1 LVTVIKLYSIIFSVC
16 GRLIATAGQDNI
28 VRIWVLKSYLNHFT
42 KVREKLN
49 SQTSRATSNS
59 ANPELSFAMQDIENA
74 IRNSEDKKSVA
85 DTDSLSSSQKSP
97 EDEGPVVSANAVFA
111 PKPFIQFR
119 GHTADVLDLSWSRN
133 YFLLSSGMDRTVKL
147 WHLARTECLCCFQ
160 HMDFVTCISFMPK
173 DDRYFISGS
182 LDGKIRLWH
191 IPEKKVALWNEVEQV
206 KFITAITFVRN
217 GKFVVVG
224 TYNGRCFFYTTD
236 QLKYHTVIDVRSTR
250 GKNAR
255 GHKITSLAVHGDKL
269 LVTSNDSRIRI
280 YDLRDMDLTCKF
292 KGAEINQSQIRASF
306 SPDGKHI
313 ICGSED
319 NYIYIWRATDFSPS
333 LSVRKDRNPMWE
345 RIKAHNSIVTA
356 AVFAPKPHLFLSLI
370 EDQQKSQTI
379 SVSGSCA
386 ETIPSSS
393 KRTVQRMDSE
403 NSLNVISTHG
413 ALSSVHIPN
422 AIDTITIGSTTTA
435 PILPSSSIPATKDRQ
450 LQGDIIV
457 SADLNGCIKIF
468 ANPSRIKTGSSNFF
482 PTEY

>member
-1 LVTVIKLYSIIFSVC
+1 MF
-16 GRLIATAGQDNI
+16 
-28 VRIWVLKSYLNHFT
+28 
-42 KVREKLN
+42 
-49 SQTSRATSNS
+49 
-59 ANPELSFAMQDIENA
+59 
-74 IRNSEDKKSVA
+74 
-85 DTDSLSSSQKSP
+85 
-97 EDEGPVVSANAVFA
+97 
-111 PKPFIQFR
+111 
-119 GHTADVLDLSWSRN
+119 DLP
-133 YFLLSSGMDRTVKL
+133 GVKML
-147 WHLARTECLCCFQ
+147 E
-160 HMDFVTCISFMPK
+160 
-173 DDRYFISGS
+173 
-182 LDGKIRLWH
+182 
-191 IPEKKVALWNEVEQV
+191 
-206 KFITAITFVRN
+206 
-217 GKFVVVG
+217 
-224 TYNGRCFFYTTD
+224 
-236 QLKYHTVIDVRSTR
+236 
-250 GKNAR
+250 

-435 PILPSSSIPATKDRQ
+435 PILPSSIPATKDRQ